1 MYDPDY
7 AGVHV
12 GPERCHHH
20 LPCHKYVA
28 FEGTNTGR
36 RFLGCGCKVRTSL
49 QYLVHLEILV
59 HLENVVTVL
68 VLWMDVAKE
77 NLVSYLAPYF

>member
-1 MYDPDY
+1 
-7 AGVHV
+7 
-12 GPERCHHH
+12 
-20 LPCHKYVA
+20 
-28 FEGTNTGR
+28 
-36 RFLGCGCKVRTSL
+36 
-49 QYLVHLEILV
+49 VHLEILV